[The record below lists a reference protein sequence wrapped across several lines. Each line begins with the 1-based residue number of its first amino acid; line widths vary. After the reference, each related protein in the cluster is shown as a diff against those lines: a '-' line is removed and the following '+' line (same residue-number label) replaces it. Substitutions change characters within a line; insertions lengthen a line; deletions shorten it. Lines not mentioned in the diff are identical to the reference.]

1 MPDSNSPSRSSPTAL
16 ACWSTGADTWSAGG
30 ASSVTEPP
38 SFGLSVRSESSLSE
52 PIELDDNSNQISLT
66 LSPTHRLEDIQSIRT
81 MLACPC
87 TGPRGCAHPRVR
99 RPGTPPRPDGGYP
112 GHDPSF
118 GVVASIS

>member
-1 MPDSNSPSRSSPTAL
+1 M
-16 ACWSTGADTWSAGG
+16 
-30 ASSVTEPP
+30 TEPP

-87 TGPRGCAHPRVR
+87 TGPRGVR
-99 RPGTPPRPDGGYP
+99 SSTRTKTWHATEARWRLPGT
-112 GHDPSF
+112 
-118 GVVASIS
+118 